1 MPKEL
6 TSEASIEIAAP
17 AARVWQ
23 ALTDPAEV
31 KQYYFNTDLLADWR
45 VGGEM
50 TFSGEWNG
58 RPYEDRGTVIDIDA
72 PHHLSYSHWS
82 PLGGQP
88 DTPEN
93 RHVLDFTLEECD
105 GQTHL
110 TLTQDNNANEEERA
124 HSTTMWTQM
133 LADLKALIEG
143 SPAA

>member
-1 MPKEL
+1 MPREL
-6 TSEASIEIAAP
+6 KAEASIEIAAP
-17 AARVWQ
+17 AARVWD
-23 ALTDPAEV
+23 ALTDPAQV
-31 KQYYFNTDLLADWR
+31 KQYYFGTDLEADWR

-58 RPYEDRGTVIDIDA
+58 RSYEDRGTVIEVDA
-72 PHHLSYSHWS
+72 PRHLSYSHWS
-82 PLGGQP
+82 PLNGTP

-93 RHVLDFTLEECD
+93 RHVLDFTLEERD
-105 GQTHL
+105 GHTHL

-133 LADLKALIEG
+133 LAELKALVEG